1 MPKIN
6 IHPILTLIII
16 CNLTVNIFC
25 QVTEKPNPPSV
36 YFVSVEPETGD
47 VKIVW
52 IPSSSANVHIYRIL
66 KAKFTGR
73 PNYPPAYIEVGRV
86 PATDTIYIYEDS
98 ESLLHSDGYTVVSV
112 DTVSD
117 LSDFNQLVD
126 STIFISA
133 EFDSCKSEINLD
145 WNGYNRW
152 RDNIRGYNL
161 YQKINDGNVTLIQ
174 TFSEGTN
181 SYIIENVQANIDY
194 GFYVE
199 AVNNDEIRKSTSNMT
214 RINTDMS
221 KPPEYINADYAS
233 ISEGNNI
240 ELSFTI
246 DPASELNHYKLYRS
260 NSVDGP
266 FNVIDSFYQ
275 PDKKIIY
282 IDDIEYTSG
291 VYYYKLESS
300 NNCNQTVISSNI
312 SNNILLYGNN
322 NNLINTLTWNDITD
336 WAGDVL
342 KYELIRTTGAALNII
357 DTIYKGSLLLYED
370 DLNSLANTED
380 PVNNY
385 YCYKIKASETNNPYI
400 TNNTCY
406 SNEVCLTISSE
417 IRMPNAFIPNNDI
430 NNKFGPV
437 FNFKPSNYKLT
448 IYNRLGFKV
457 WEGNEPWDGIIN
469 GASAPKGFY
478 LYNIKVY
485 LINDDPVEKKGYVFL
500 FYR

>member
-6 IHPILTLIII
+6 IHPILTLVLI
-16 CNLTVNIFC
+16 CNLTVSIFC

-52 IPSSSANVHIYRIL
+52 IPSSSTNVHLYIVL
-66 KAKFTGR
+66 KAEFTGG
-73 PNYPPAYIEVGRV
+73 PNYPPAYIEIGRV
-86 PATDTIYIYEDS
+86 PSTDSVYIYEDS
-98 ESLLHSDGYTVVSV
+98 ESLLHSDGYTVESV

-133 EFDSCKSEINLD
+133 EFDSCNSEIRLG
-145 WNGYNRW
+145 WNDYNRW
-152 RDNIRGYNL
+152 RGNIREYNL
-161 YQKINDGNVTLIQ
+161 YQIINNGSVTLIQ
-174 TFSEGTN
+174 TFPEGTN
-181 SYIIENVQANIDY
+181 IHIIENIQATIDY
-194 GFYVE
+194 GYYVE
-199 AVNNDEIRKSTSNMT
+199 AVHNDEIRKSTSNMT

-233 ISEGNNI
+233 LSEGNNI

-246 DPASELNHYKLYRS
+246 DPASELIYYKLYRS

-266 FNVIDSFYQ
+266 FNVIDSFYR

-291 VYYYKLESS
+291 VYYYKLESF
-300 NNCNQTVISSNI
+300 NNCEQAVISSNI
-312 SNNILLYGNN
+312 SNNILLSGNN
-322 NNLINTLTWNDITD
+322 NNLINTLTWNGITD
-336 WAGDVL
+336 WAGEVL
-342 KYELIRTTGAALNII
+342 KYELIRTTGVALNII
-357 DTIYKGSLLLYED
+357 DTIYKGSLLFYED
-370 DLNSLANTED
+370 DLNSLANTEN

-406 SNEVCLTISSE
+406 SNEICLTISSE

-437 FNFKPSNYKLT
+437 FNFNPSSYKLT

-469 GASAPKGFY
+469 GDRAPKGFY
-478 LYNIKVY
+478 LYHIKVY
-485 LINDDPVEKKGYVFL
+485 ITNDDPVEKKGYVFL